1 MDIVRQPRG
10 RGVTG
15 RTAIGNWLAAPIV
28 AVVLAVCIAPLAIL
42 FVFSFYQVDFVAILR
57 EPTLKNYVA
66 IVSSGTYRSLIGSA
80 FLSGIAVVCITA
92 VLGHPV
98 AFFIAKRV
106 RNAKS
111 AFLVLLLVP
120 LYTGDLV
127 RIFAWRV
134 VLGTEGA
141 LNSFLL
147 WAGIIKSP
155 IEALLFSPLAT
166 HIVLVY
172 NFFPFMVLGLWLAY
186 ENLDDSLLEAAG
198 DLGAGKLSRFVRVTF
213 PLTVPGL
220 IAGGMMVFVMVVGDY
235 LTPQLVGG
243 ASGIT
248 IISAINDLF
257 GTAFDWPLGSAIAW
271 TMLAILG
278 IFLSMAALVIA
289 RTNWARALVGGE

>member
-1 MDIVRQPRG
+1 MS
-10 RGVTG
+10 

-28 AVVLAVCIAPLAIL
+28 AAIATICLAPLAIL
-42 FVFSFYQVDFVAILR
+42 FLFSFFSVDFVNIVK
-57 EPTLKNYVA
+57 EPTFKNYWTIA
-66 IVSSGTYRSLIGSA
+66 SSSTYRGLIAQA
-80 FLSGIAVVCITA
+80 FLSALVVVCITG
-92 VLGHPV
+92 VIGHPV
-98 AFFIAKRV
+98 AYFIAKRV
-106 RNAKS
+106 KSAKS

-134 VLGTEGA
+134 LLGTEGA
-141 LNSFLL
+141 LNTLLL
-147 WAGIIKSP
+147 WVGVIDVP

-166 HIVLVY
+166 HVVLVY
-172 NFFPFMVLGLWLAY
+172 NFLPFMVLGLWLSY
-186 ENLDDSLLEAAG
+186 ESLDDHLLEAAG
-198 DLGAGKLSRFVRVTF
+198 DLGASGMSAFRRVTF
-213 PLTVPGL
+213 PLTAPGL
-220 IAGGMMVFVMVVGDY
+220 IAGGLMVFVMAVGEY

-278 IFLSMAALVIA
+278 FFFAASAVVLG
-289 RTNWARALVGGE
+289 RTNWARAVVGGE